1 LAAIYT
7 TQSLMMLILKLYQTG
22 CDYMQRVL
30 SLIIQIQVEEKL
42 IKRDIFIKPHL
53 NTSFLHD

>member
-1 LAAIYT
+1 
-7 TQSLMMLILKLYQTG
+7 MVLILKLYQTG

-42 IKRDIFIKPHL
+42 IKRDIFIM
-53 NTSFLHD
+53 S